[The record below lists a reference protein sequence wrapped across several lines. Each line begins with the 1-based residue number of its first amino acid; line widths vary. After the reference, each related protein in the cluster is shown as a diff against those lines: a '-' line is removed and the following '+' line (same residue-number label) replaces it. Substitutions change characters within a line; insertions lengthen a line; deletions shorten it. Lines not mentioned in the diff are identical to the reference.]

1 MAAED
6 TLVAL
11 IEKVVKNYGNDG
23 FIVGE
28 VVKVDTKALTCD
40 VKLDENLVLHGC
52 RLNAVERQQSGECF
66 AVIPKEGSFVSGV
79 ATADLR
85 DVLIVSFSEIDRV
98 IIKAG
103 RIEVNDWKTQMD
115 RLSARV
121 DGIIN
126 AIEGGVP
133 NPDVPD
139 AGAALQTSIKALLPK
154 ATDKENFNTLY
165 NYGESD

>member
-40 VKLDENLVLHGC
+40 VKLDEELILHDC

-66 AVIPKEGSFVSGV
+66 AVIPKKGSFVSGV

-85 DVLIVSFSEIDRV
+85 DVLIVSFSEIDSV
-98 IIKAG
+98 VIKASK
-103 RIEVNDWKTQMD
+103 IQINDYKTQLD
-115 RLSARV
+115 KLSKRV
-121 DGIIN
+121 DKIISALKNCGSN
-126 AIEGGVP
+126 AYGG
-133 NPDVPD
+133 
-139 AGAALQTSIKALLPK
+139 ALYAKIAEALPT
-154 ATDKENFNTLY
+154 ATDKENFNTLFDY
-165 NYGESD
+165 ESN

>member
-1 MAAED
+1 MTMAAED

-40 VKLDENLVLHGC
+40 VKLDEELILHDC

-66 AVIPKEGSFVSGV
+66 AVIPKKGSFVSGV

-85 DVLIVSFSEIDRV
+85 DVLIVSFSEIDSV
-98 IIKAG
+98 VIKASK
-103 RIEVNDWKTQMD
+103 IQINDYKTQLD
-115 RLSARV
+115 KLSARV
-121 DGIIN
+121 DKIID
-126 AIEGGVP
+126 AIKNGVP
-133 NPDVPD
+133 KTDYT
-139 AGAALQTSIKALLPK
+139 GAALQESIVLNLPK
-154 ATDKENFNTLY
+154 AADKENFNTLFDY
-165 NYGESD
+165 ESN